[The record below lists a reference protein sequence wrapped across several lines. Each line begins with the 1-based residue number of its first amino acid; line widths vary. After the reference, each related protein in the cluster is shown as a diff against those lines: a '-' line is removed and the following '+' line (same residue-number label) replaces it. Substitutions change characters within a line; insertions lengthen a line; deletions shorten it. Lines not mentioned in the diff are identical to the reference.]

1 MKRTSESTLT
11 NEPDET
17 LSFDQSATACSFAVK
32 HVQAAPPAGKRM
44 RTSGNSSHAP
54 VSEKRKEGR
63 PTSPHLHSAEGQ
75 SINEFHAFLE
85 LASSSKLFALLLR
98 ASTFF
103 DGMAI
108 ASVFV
113 LLFRAGILS
122 TMPVGVRDRK
132 EREVAVAIAFMLTL
146 KIDEEALDRCVEKLL
161 WNILASFL
169 SFGVVPPLCRSRKVE
184 SFYYTKNELL
194 DQTRKLLIDAER
206 AFLVRQWRQ
215 HDLLQTMVSCRSAL

>member
-1 MKRTSESTLT
+1 
-11 NEPDET
+11 
-17 LSFDQSATACSFAVK
+17 
-32 HVQAAPPAGKRM
+32 M
-44 RTSGNSSHAP
+44 RTPGNSSLHAP

-63 PTSPHLHSAEGQ
+63 PKSPHLHCAEGQ

-98 ASTFF
+98 TSSFF

-108 ASVFV
+108 ASVFM

-122 TMPVGVRDRK
+122 TMPVGVGDRK
-132 EREVAVAIAFMLTL
+132 EREIAVAIAFMLTL

-169 SFGVVPPLCRSRKVE
+169 SFGVVPQLCRSRKVE
-184 SFYYTKNELL
+184 SFYYAKNELL

-215 HDLLQTMVSCRSAL
+215 HDSAANYGLLSECTLTHNQSADF